1 MPEAEEMA
9 VDGKEPI
16 TEKLSIQ
23 LMVLQILVV
32 AEVADTHHL
41 MAGDHAILPMV
52 VLAL

>member
-16 TEKLSIQ
+16 TQKLSIQ
-23 LMVLQILVV
+23 TNGTPNTGGGGGGRYSSS
-32 AEVADTHHL
+32 D
-41 MAGDHAILPMV
+41 GWDHAILPMV